1 MKDYSIIQVGSIL
14 GIKNKNFKSGI
25 ISNILIDSRK
35 LTNPSETLFF
45 AIETKSN
52 NGHKYINELYDA
64 GVRNFVVESLQ
75 DEWKNLSEAN
85 FLQVKST
92 IDSLQKLV
100 AFHRTKYDIPVIG
113 ITGSNGKTVVKEW
126 LYQLLQDD
134 YEITR
139 SPRSYNSQIG
149 VPLSVWQ
156 LQKSTELAIF
166 EAGISLPDEMEKLEK
181 VIKPTIGILT
191 NIGEAHQENFTSLLQ
206 KCMQKMELFS
216 NSEVIIYNED
226 NQIISQ
232 GADMMILSPKSF
244 TWSTKNVDAQLYI
257 SQIEK
262 LGNCTKIDYLFM
274 QLKHSITIP
283 FIDNASIENSI
294 HCLATLL
301 YLHVNPEVISKRFAK
316 LEPVAM
322 RLDVLQG
329 KNNCLIIND
338 TYNSDINSIQIAL
351 DFQNQRSFGTDLK
364 RTVVISDILQTGV
377 IPKSLYKKVAEIIN
391 DNHVDKLIGIGSNIS
406 EYSEYFNLE
415 KYFFKTTEEFIQSY
429 PLDGFNNELLL
440 LKGARNFHFEK
451 LTALFQE
458 RTHET
463 VLEVDLDA
471 LVHNFNFYKSKL
483 SQQTKIVCM
492 VKADAYGAGAVEV
505 AKTLQ
510 YHRCDYLAVAIT
522 EEGILLREQGIHL
535 PIIVLNPELNGFDEL
550 YSYNLEPEIY
560 NFRILE
566 EFIKEAEHRG
576 LTDYPVHLKIDTGMH
591 RLGFLP
597 DEISKLLDIVNKQK
611 GLKVTSIFS
620 HLAASESWIFDEFTS
635 FQMDTFNKVY
645 TKIQSGLQYKIYK
658 HILNSAG
665 IERFS
670 EKQAD
675 MVRLGIGL
683 YGISPTN
690 LHGLDNVT
698 TLKSTILQVKNLPFN
713 ETIGYGRKEKLDHDA
728 QVATVRIGYADGL
741 NRKLGNRKGRV
752 YVNENYL
759 PIIGSICMDLSMIDA
774 TGMNLQE
781 GDKVEI
787 FGKNISILELAD
799 ICDTIPYEIL
809 TSISHRVK
817 RVYLKE

>member
-364 RTVVISDILQTGV
+364 RTVIISDILQTGV

-645 TKIQSGLQYKIYK
+645 TEIQSGLQYKIYK